1 MRAIL
6 VEQFGVRPAVA
17 DVPDPV
23 TADHGVT
30 LRVAATG
37 LCRSDWHG
45 WSEGD
50 RVTVPFVCA
59 CGACARIGLDDAPGA
74 LAAMSTDSTPGVTVI
89 RPGAGV

>member
-1 MRAIL
+1 M
-6 VEQFGVRPAVA
+6 
-17 DVPDPV
+17 
-23 TADHGVT
+23 
-30 LRVAATG
+30 AATG
-37 LCRSDWHG
+37 LCRSDWHGWQGHDRDIRLPHVPGHEVAGTIAAVGRDVRG

-74 LAAMSTDSTPGVTVI
+74 LAAMSTGSTPGVTVI